1 MTNNILPDYSIE
13 VIGDTDFAFNVD
25 FMYDKEAGIFE
36 DGDTAVMLIHGD
48 DEDITIPAVKLESNI
63 ASFYLSCELTQ
74 SLLRDGEDE
83 SYYEYCIS
91 VKWASRGKHTPIHR
105 KSLTV
110 KRC

>member
-1 MTNNILPDYSIE
+1 MGEIDSNYNIS
-13 VIGDTDFAFNVD
+13 VIADNDFAFNVHFSFD
-25 FMYDKEAGIFE
+25 GKLALFE
-36 DGDTAVMLIHGD
+36 SDDTAEMLIHGD
-48 DEDITIPAVKLESNI
+48 DGDIIISAVKFENNI
-63 ASFYLSCELTQ
+63 ASFYLPCEVTQ

-91 VKWASRGKHTPIHR
+91 AKWTSRGKHTPIHR